1 MELIKGKE
9 MFEVINELGHYSE
22 SDAKELFQ

>member
-9 MFEVINELGHYSE
+9 MFEVINETGHYSE
-22 SDAKELFQ
+22 DNAKELFK